1 MQLIHFFARQMW
13 TDAELS
19 AFPVQPLLIHDFL
32 EWLCTKKSPN
42 TLSVDANSPSSHEN
56 MA

>member
-32 EWLCTKKSPN
+32 EWLCTKKSN